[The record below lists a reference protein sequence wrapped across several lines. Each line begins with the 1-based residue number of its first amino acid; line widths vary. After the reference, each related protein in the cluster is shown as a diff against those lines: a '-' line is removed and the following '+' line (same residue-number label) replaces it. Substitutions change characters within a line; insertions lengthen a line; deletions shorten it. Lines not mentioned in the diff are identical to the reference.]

1 MGKGSIIIVV
11 VVLLG
16 LLLLAQSA
24 YVIRE
29 SHQGIILQFGDP
41 IRTDRDPGLYFKVPF
56 LQSLIRFEK
65 RVLTADTRPG
75 EYLTLDKKRL
85 LIDHI
90 IRWEIR
96 DPLQYYRTVTTEV
109 GARSRMD
116 DIASGRLRQEFAKHN
131 FIEII
136 RELREEIMEAVSME
150 TRERVEPFGIHVLDV
165 RIQRLDLPEEVQAS
179 VFARMRAERER
190 IAKRYRA
197 EGEERAREIRAA
209 ADKEREILLARAYEE
224 SQGLRGEGDA
234 RATAVTG
241 QAFGQ
246 DAEFYA
252 FLRRLETYE
261 NVLKKDAT
269 VVLRH
274 DSDLLR
280 YLESPGKR

>member
-1 MGKGSIIIVV
+1 VV
-11 VVLLG
+11 IG

-24 YVIRE
+24 YVIPE
-29 SHQGIILQFGDP
+29 NGQGIVLQFGDP

-56 LQSLIRFEK
+56 LQALTRFEK
-65 RVLTADTRPG
+65 RVLTADTKPG

-90 IRWEIR
+90 IRWEIT
-96 DPLQYYRTVTTEV
+96 DPLQFYRTVGNEI

-136 RELREEIMEAVSME
+136 RELREKIMKSVSDE
-150 TRERVEPFGIHVLDV
+150 TRDRVEPFGINVLDV

-197 EGEERAREIRAA
+197 EGEEEARELRAG
-209 ADKEREILLARAYEE
+209 ADKEKEILLARAYEE

-234 RATAVTG
+234 RSTAVTG

-261 NVLKKDAT
+261 RILAGETT

-280 YLESPGKR
+280 YLESPRKR